1 MHSLLFLTCLLSG
14 VSVSAAQASTQGG
27 PGAAVGP
34 GGLST
39 QAAFEYRGM
48 WIPLMSVSVQGSAKA
63 T

>member
-1 MHSLLFLTCLLSG
+1 MSG
-14 VSVSAAQASTQGG
+14 AQVSAQGG
-27 PGAAVGP
+27 PGAAGGP